1 MSSENRDRTSTP
13 GDTAST
19 SAETAGSTGTATGA
33 DVVRQIVVLVSAL
46 VAVALAAFGS
56 GAFGGAS
63 VSDAAGGALS
73 ATATTVAPA
82 TTAFSIWSVIYLG
95 LIAYAV
101 YQALPR
107 QRAVTRHRRLGYW
120 VAASMLLNAGWLF
133 AAVQLGSVW
142 LGAAVIVVLLLVL
155 ARIFVI
161 CFHTASGG
169 WVDAVVTD
177 GTMGLYLG
185 WVSVATVANIA
196 AGLVDAG
203 FDGFALPAGF
213 WSAVVLGVA
222 ALVGVAIAFA
232 GRGRIAPALS
242 LSWGLS
248 WIAVGRLVGEPENTV
263 AGVAAI
269 IAAAV
274 VLVVTV
280 AVRVARGRVGATRSL
295 HR

>member
-1 MSSENRDRTSTP
+1 MSSATDTS
-13 GDTAST
+13 ST
-19 SAETAGSTGTATGA
+19 RPPATSA
-33 DVVRQIVVLVSAL
+33 DVVRQVVVLVSAVL
-46 VAVALAAFGS
+46 AVVLAAVGS
-56 GAFGGAS
+56 GAFGGTS
-63 VSDAAGGALS
+63 VADAAGGALS

-101 YQALPR
+101 YQALPA
-107 QRAVTRHRRLGYW
+107 QRATTRHRRLGYW

-142 LGAAVIVVLLLVL
+142 LAAAVIVVLVLVL

-169 WVDAVVTD
+169 WVDAIVTD
-177 GTMGLYLG
+177 GTLGLYLG

-196 AGLVDAG
+196 AALVDSG
-203 FDGFALPAGF
+203 FDGFDFTAGF
-213 WSAVVLGVA
+213 WSAVVLGFA
-222 ALVGVAIAFA
+222 ALVGVALAFA

-242 LSWGLS
+242 LSWGLA
-248 WIAVGRLVGEPENTV
+248 WIAVGRLTGEPENAV

-269 IAAAV
+269 VASAV
-274 VLVVTV
+274 VLVVTI
-280 AVRVARGRVGATRSL
+280 AVRAARGRVNATESL
-295 HR
+295 RR

>member
-1 MSSENRDRTSTP
+1 MTTDTSTRAP
-13 GDTAST
+13 AEPAT
-19 SAETAGSTGTATGA
+19 SR
-33 DVVRQIVVLVSAL
+33 DVVRQIVVV
-46 VAVALAAFGS
+46 VTAVLAIVLAAYGS
-56 GAFGGAS
+56 GAFGGVS

-95 LIAYAV
+95 LVAYAI
-101 YQALPR
+101 YQALPG

-120 VAASMLLNAGWLF
+120 VAASLLLNAAWLF

-142 LGAAVIVVLLLVL
+142 LGAVVIVALL
-155 ARIFVI
+155 FVI
-161 CFHTASGG
+161 LFHTASGG

-177 GTMGLYLG
+177 GTLGLYLG

-203 FDGFALPAGF
+203 FDGFGFAAGF
-213 WSAVVLGVA
+213 WSSVVLGVA
-222 ALVGVAIAFA
+222 ALVGVVLAFA

-242 LSWGLS
+242 LTWGLA
-248 WIAVGRLVGEPENTV
+248 WIAVGRLTGEPENVV

-269 IAAAV
+269 LAAAV
-274 VLVVTV
+274 VLLVTI
-280 AVRVARGRVGATRSL
+280 AVRVARGRVGATASL
-295 HR
+295 QR

>member
-1 MSSENRDRTSTP
+1 MTTDNSTRAPADPATSR
-13 GDTAST
+13 
-19 SAETAGSTGTATGA
+19 
-33 DVVRQIVVLVSAL
+33 DVVRQIVVV
-46 VAVALAAFGS
+46 VTAVLAIVLAAYGS
-56 GAFGGAS
+56 GAFGGVS

-95 LIAYAV
+95 LVAYAI
-101 YQALPR
+101 YQALPG

-120 VAASMLLNAGWLF
+120 VAASLLLNAAWLF

-142 LGAAVIVVLLLVL
+142 LGAVVIVALLLVL

-161 CFHTASGG
+161 LFHTASSG

-177 GTMGLYLG
+177 GTLGLYLG

-203 FDGFALPAGF
+203 FDGFDFTAGF
-213 WSAVVLGVA
+213 WSSVVLGVA
-222 ALVGVAIAFA
+222 ALVGVVLAFA

-242 LSWGLS
+242 LSWGLA
-248 WIAVGRLVGEPENTV
+248 WIAVGRLTGEPENV
-263 AGVAAI
+263 GAGGAAI
-269 IAAAV
+269 GAAAV
-274 VLVVTV
+274 VLVVTI
-280 AVRVARGRVGATRSL
+280 AVRAARGRVGATASL

>member
-1 MSSENRDRTSTP
+1 MSTNTNANTTRRAPVDEATSR
-13 GDTAST
+13 
-19 SAETAGSTGTATGA
+19 
-33 DVVRQIVVLVSAL
+33 DVVRQIVVV
-46 VAVALAAFGS
+46 VTAVLAIVLAAYGS

-95 LIAYAV
+95 LVAYAV
-101 YQALPR
+101 HQALPG

-120 VAASMLLNAGWLF
+120 VAASLLLNAAWLF

-142 LGAAVIVVLLLVL
+142 LGAVVIVALLLVL

-161 CFHTASGG
+161 LFHSASGG
-169 WVDAVVTD
+169 WVDAIVTD
-177 GTMGLYLG
+177 GTLGLYLG
-185 WVSVATVANIA
+185 WVSVATIANIA
-196 AGLVDAG
+196 AGLVDSG
-203 FDGFALPAGF
+203 FDGFGFSAGF

-222 ALVGVAIAFA
+222 ALVGIALALA

-242 LSWGLS
+242 LSWGLA
-248 WIAVGRLVGEPENTV
+248 WIAVGRLTGEPENVV

-269 IAAAV
+269 VAAAV
-274 VLVVTV
+274 VLIVTI
-280 AVRVARGRVGATRSL
+280 AVRVARGRVGATASL

>member
-1 MSSENRDRTSTP
+1 MSSRNRDRTSTH

-19 SAETAGSTGTATGA
+19 SAATGA

-101 YQALPR
+101 FQALPR

-169 WVDAVVTD
+169 WVDAIVTD

-196 AGLVDAG
+196 AALVDSG
-203 FDGFALPAGF
+203 FDGFGLPAGF

-242 LSWGLS
+242 LSWGLA
-248 WIAVGRLVGEPENTV
+248 WIAVGRLAGEPENAV

-269 IAAAV
+269 IAAVV
-274 VLVVTV
+274 VLGVTV